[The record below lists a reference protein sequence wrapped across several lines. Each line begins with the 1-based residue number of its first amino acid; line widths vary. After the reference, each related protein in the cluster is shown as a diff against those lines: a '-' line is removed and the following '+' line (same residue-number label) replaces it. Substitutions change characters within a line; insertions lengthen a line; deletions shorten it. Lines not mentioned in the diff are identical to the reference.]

1 MSSDSGTGLKDTMM
15 TVLRQSTVRSA
26 HDRDRRRVIIIYCY
40 CTSMDSDFIAL
51 GLSAAAT

>member
-1 MSSDSGTGLKDTMM
+1 MSSDSGTGLKDMMM